1 MSTSI
6 NKTPAVSFR
15 LEKDYPL
22 AKLTTFGIGGPADW
36 AAFCNTPEQVVE
48 AVGYCSRNQ
57 IDYFV
62 LGGGSNVLASD
73 QGYRGMIILPRIDFL
88 RYEGE
93 IVSAGAAYSLA
104 KMIDEVCAA
113 GLSGLESMAGIAG
126 QVGGAIVGNAGAY
139 GQSISDRLIDVDLYH
154 PAQGR
159 YTALPGQ
166 LGFRYRHSDLKWS
179 KNIVLSARFKLERSD
194 ATALVKK
201 AKEICDLRWTRHP
214 HEDVSAGCFFKNIED
229 KSAPHGKIPAGQ
241 LLDEIGAKQI
251 TVGNAGVYPNHANI
265 LINKGGATASDVR
278 RLSLLLKQKVKETYG
293 LELSEEVILL
303 GDFS

>member
-6 NKTPAVSFR
+6 NKDAAVSFR

-22 AKLTTFGIGGPADW
+22 ARLTTFRIGGPADW
-36 AAFCNTPEQVVE
+36 VAFCVTPEQVIE
-48 AVGYCSRNQ
+48 AVDYCSHQ
-57 IDYFV
+57 KLDYFV

-73 QGYRGMIILPRIDFL
+73 RGFRGMIILPRIEIFKI
-88 RYEGE
+88 EGE
-93 IVSAGAAYSLA
+93 TVTAGAAYSLA
-104 KMIDEVCAA
+104 KMIDELCAA
-113 GLSGLESMAGIAG
+113 GLAGLEAMAGIAG

-139 GQSISDRLIDVDLYH
+139 GQSIADRLIDVDLYH
-154 PAQGR
+154 PVHGR
-159 YTALPGQ
+159 YTALPAQ
-166 LGFRYRHSDLKWS
+166 LGFKYRHSDLKWS
-179 KNIVLSARFKLERSD
+179 KNIVLSARFKLERAD
-194 ATALVKK
+194 AAALVKK

-214 HEDVSAGCFFKNIED
+214 HEDISAGCFFKNIED

-251 TVGNAGVYPNHANI
+251 AVGKAGVYPNHANI
-265 LINKGGATASDVR
+265 LINRGGASASDVR
-278 RLSLLLKQKVKETYG
+278 KLSLLLKQKVKETYG